1 MPLTN
6 KQLEERVSILKEIEE
21 AEQRLE
27 ERNKRIAIADA
38 NEIRALKQK
47 NREDRELLAI
57 GKELLK
63 QSDEILDNDKE
74 AEVIRKREEANEKKI
89 NEQQRIKAKLQRDS
103 FKMLSRMDPEVKKLL
118 KGVDGEV
125 KGKSI
130 VAISQKKI
138 IDMKVAEANLSG
150 EDLAVAQQRRSELE
164 YQETSLIAQAKAT
177 QQARDAMSGEAS
189 LKERRL
195 KFQEQTASLDG
206 EDLKLAEDLFN
217 QNENLLKQ
225 EERLK
230 QLKEGQNQ
238 IMGALPAGLQKSI
251 GFIKNM
257 ITGIKAFGLEAG
269 IATAG
274 ITLAI
279 GAIVAGL
286 AAFTALESAGEDF
299 RKETGI
305 TNSQMGEMAS
315 KANELSKS
323 YAQYGVEVK
332 DVYDTMASLKAEFS
346 DIADY
351 SEAAVG
357 ALTVMK
363 SSFGVSAESAAK
375 VQGILEN
382 VGGLSEDTAASVQL
396 QVANMSKLAGVAPK
410 KVMEDIAKS
419 AETTSTFFKGDVQ
432 LLAKQAVQ
440 ARRLGTDLQ
449 SVAKVAEKLLDFES
463 GIEEELKAA
472 TFVGGQFNLNRARAL
487 AFEGKLVEAQQETL
501 DQIQRSGDFR
511 KKDYFTQQQL
521 AKAAN
526 MTVEEVNKQLNVRDK
541 LSRLSGDD
549 LKKAEAAINAGLDIT
564 KINDEQLMQEV
575 EKQAKQQETAS
586 MISQLENT
594 FKGILATVGGAL
606 VPLFQGLGPILKIS
620 FFPLKIA
627 AQMISFIVDGI
638 TSIIKMIP
646 GLGSLI
652 DFFSSADANLPT
664 FAEASGG
671 GGLKSNVAETPTMG
685 DVVSPASGKTMVST
699 KEGGVYNL
707 SKNDDLV
714 AAPGAAAAVGA
725 AATQSGGSKM
735 DLSALSAPLNSMI
748 SEIKALRADMA
759 SGKIAV
765 YMDGSK
771 VTAGVSN
778 VTEKSTRNNYSLA

>member
-6 KQLEERVSILKEIEE
+6 EQLKERVNFLKEIEE
-21 AEQRLE
+21 SQKLIEARNVAIATADGEQLKILK
-27 ERNKRIAIADA
+27 ERNKQDRILI
-38 NEIRALKQK
+38 EY
-47 NREDRELLAI
+47 
-57 GKELLK
+57 GKDLLK
-63 QSDEILDNDKE
+63 FSDEILANDKE
-74 AEVIRKREEANEKKI
+74 AEKNRIKEQSDEKKSREAQKLKLKYQKQYLDSVSKLSPELTDVLTKHRTENSMI
-89 NEQQRIKAKLQRDS
+89 LASSVKMADMKSAEIGLEGEALTKAQEKRYLLQSQQDSLVQQVKEYVSAKDKLNGQLTLIERQAKLTEDIKGLSADEAQIYTDLYNQR
-103 FKMLSRMDPEVKKLL
+103 
-118 KGVDGEV
+118 
-125 KGKSI
+125 
-130 VAISQKKI
+130 
-138 IDMKVAEANLSG
+138 
-150 EDLAVAQQRRSELE
+150 
-164 YQETSLIAQAKAT
+164 
-177 QQARDAMSGEAS
+177 
-189 LKERRL
+189 
-195 KFQEQTASLDG
+195 
-206 EDLKLAEDLFN
+206 
-217 QNENLLKQ
+217 ENLLKQ
-225 EERLK
+225 TEILK
-230 QLKEGQNQ
+230 SKQEGLNSV
-238 IMGALPAGLQKSI
+238 MGALPGGLQKSI

-257 ITGIKAFGLEAG
+257 VTGIRAFGLEAA

-274 ITLAI
+274 ITLVI

-299 RKETGI
+299 RKETGM

-363 SSFGVSAESAAK
+363 SNFGLSAENAAK
-375 VQGILEN
+375 VQGVLEN

-472 TFVGGQFNLNRARAL
+472 TFVGGQFNLSRARAL
-487 AFEGKLVEAQQETL
+487 AFEGKIVEAQQETL

-541 LSRLSGDD
+541 LSKLSGSD
-549 LKKAEAAINAGLDIT
+549 LQKAEAAINAGLDIT

-606 VPLFQGLGPILKIS
+606 VPLFQGLGPILKLS
-620 FFPLKIA
+620 FLPLKWA
-627 AQMISFIVDGI
+627 AQTLSFIVDAI
-638 TSIIKMIP
+638 TSVIKMIP
-646 GLGSLI
+646 GLSSLI
-652 DFFSSADANLPT
+652 DFVGGADSNLPS
-664 FAEASGG
+664 FAEASGTAG
-671 GGLKSNVAETPTMG
+671 IKSNVAETPTMG

-765 YMDGSK
+765 YMDGQR

>member
-6 KQLEERVSILKEIEE
+6 NQLEERVSILKEIEE

-27 ERNKRIAIADA
+27 ERNKRIAIADE

-63 QSDEILDNDKE
+63 TSDEILDNDKE

-125 KGKSI
+125 RGRSI
-130 VAISQKKI
+130 IAISQKKI

-150 EDLAVAQQRRSELE
+150 EDLAIAQQRRSELE

-238 IMGALPAGLQKSI
+238 IMSALPGGLQKSI

-257 ITGIKAFGLEAG
+257 ITGIRAFGLEAA

-274 ITLAI
+274 ITLVI

-305 TNSQMGEMAS
+305 TNSQMGDMAS
-315 KANELSKS
+315 KANELTKS

-346 DIADY
+346 DIANY

-363 SSFGVSAESAAK
+363 SNFGLSAESAAK

-487 AFEGKLVEAQQETL
+487 AFEGKIVEAQQETL

-549 LKKAEAAINAGLDIT
+549 LKKAEAAINAGLDIS

-606 VPLFQGLGPILKIS
+606 VPLFQGLGPILKLA
-620 FFPLKIA
+620 FLPLKWASQIL
-627 AQMISFIVDGI
+627 SFIVDAI
-638 TSIIKMIP
+638 TSVIKMIP
-646 GLGSLI
+646 GLSSLMEWLGG
-652 DFFSSADANLPT
+652 ADSNIPS

-671 GGLKSNVAETPTMG
+671 GGMKSNVVETPTMG

-725 AATQSGGSKM
+725 AASQSGGGRV

-748 SEIKALRADMA
+748 AEIKALRADMA

-765 YMDGSK
+765 YMDSQK
-771 VTAGVSN
+771 VTSGVSSA
-778 VTEKSTRNNYSLA
+778 TEKSTRNNYSLA

>member
-6 KQLEERVSILKEIEE
+6 NQLEERVSILKEIEE

-63 QSDEILDNDKE
+63 TSDEILDNDKE
-74 AEVIRKREEANEKKI
+74 AEVIRKREEADEKKI
-89 NEQQRIKAKLQRDS
+89 NEQKKIKAKLERDS

-150 EDLAVAQQRRSELE
+150 EDLAIAQQRRSELE

-238 IMGALPAGLQKSI
+238 IMSALPGGLQKSI
-251 GFIKNM
+251 GFIKTM
-257 ITGIKAFGLEAG
+257 ITGIRAFGLEAA

-274 ITLAI
+274 ITLVI

-299 RKETGI
+299 RKETGM

-375 VQGILEN
+375 VQGVLEN

-419 AETTSTFFKGDVQ
+419 AEITSTFFKGDVQ
-432 LLAKQAVQ
+432 LLTKQAVQ

-449 SVAKVAEKLLDFES
+449 SVAKVAEKLLDFEG

-472 TFVGGQFNLNRARAL
+472 TFVGGQFNLSRARAL
-487 AFEGKLVEAQQETL
+487 AFEGKIVEAQQETL

-586 MISQLENT
+586 MISKLENT

-606 VPLFQGLGPILKIS
+606 VPLFQGLGPILQ
-620 FFPLKIA
+620 FAFLPLKFA
-627 AQMISFIVDGI
+627 AQILSFIVDAI

-664 FAEASGG
+664 FAEASGA

-725 AATQSGGSKM
+725 AANQSGGSKM

-778 VTEKSTRNNYSLA
+778 ATEKSTRNNYSLA

>member
-27 ERNKRIAIADA
+27 ERNKRMAIADA

-47 NREDRELLAI
+47 NKEDRELLSI

-63 QSDEILDNDKE
+63 TSDEILANDKE
-74 AEVIRKREEANEKKI
+74 AESIRKKEESDEKKI
-89 NEQQRIKAKLQRDS
+89 NEQKKIRAKLERDS
-103 FKMLSRMDPEVKKLL
+103 FKMLSRMDPEVVKLL
-118 KGVDGEV
+118 KGVEGEI

-130 VAISQKKI
+130 VALSQKKI
-138 IDMKVAEANLSG
+138 IDMKVAESKLSG
-150 EDLAVAQQRRSELE
+150 EELAMSQQRRSELE
-164 YQETSLIAQAKAT
+164 YQETSLIAQAKST
-177 QQARDAMSGEAS
+177 QQARDAMFGENS

-195 KFQEQTASLDG
+195 KFAEQTSTLEGA
-206 EDLKLAEDLFN
+206 DLKLAQDLFN
-217 QNENLLKQ
+217 QNELLLKQ

-238 IMGALPAGLQKSI
+238 IMGALPGGLQKSI

-257 ITGIKAFGLEAG
+257 ITGIKAFGIEAG

-305 TNSQMGEMAS
+305 TNSQMGDMAS

-346 DIADY
+346 DIANY

-363 SSFGVSAESAAK
+363 SNFGVSAESAAK
-375 VQGILEN
+375 VQGVLEN

-449 SVAKVAEKLLDFES
+449 SVAKVAEKLLDFEG

-472 TFVGGQFNLNRARAL
+472 TFVGGQFNLSRARAL
-487 AFEGKLVEAQQETL
+487 AFEGKIVEAQQETL

-549 LKKAEAAINAGLDIT
+549 LKKAEAAINAGLDIS

-606 VPLFQGLGPILKIS
+606 VPLFQGLGPILKLA
-620 FFPLKIA
+620 FLPLKWA
-627 AQMISFIVDGI
+627 AQILSFIVDAI
-638 TSIIKMIP
+638 TSVIKMIP
-646 GLGSLI
+646 GLGSLME
-652 DFFSSADANLPT
+652 FLGGADSNIPS

-671 GGLKSNVAETPTMG
+671 GMKSNVAETPTMG

-748 SEIKALRADMA
+748 AEIKALRADMA

-765 YMDGSK
+765 YMDSQK
-771 VTAGVSN
+771 VTSGVSAA
-778 VTEKSTRNNYSLA
+778 TEKSTRNNYSLA

>member
-1 MPLTN
+1 
-6 KQLEERVSILKEIEE
+6 
-21 AEQRLE
+21 
-27 ERNKRIAIADA
+27 
-38 NEIRALKQK
+38 
-47 NREDRELLAI
+47 
-57 GKELLK
+57 
-63 QSDEILDNDKE
+63 
-74 AEVIRKREEANEKKI
+74 
-89 NEQQRIKAKLQRDS
+89 
-103 FKMLSRMDPEVKKLL
+103 
-118 KGVDGEV
+118 
-125 KGKSI
+125 
-130 VAISQKKI
+130 
-138 IDMKVAEANLSG
+138 MKVAEANLSG
-150 EDLAVAQQRRSELE
+150 EDLAIAQQRRSELE
-164 YQETSLIAQAKAT
+164 SQETSLIAQAKAT

-206 EDLKLAEDLFN
+206 KDLKLAEDLFN

-238 IMGALPAGLQKSI
+238 IMGALPGGLQKSI

-257 ITGIKAFGLEAG
+257 ITGIRAFGLEAA

-315 KANELSKS
+315 KANDLTKS

-363 SSFGVSAESAAK
+363 SNFGVSAENAAK
-375 VQGILEN
+375 VQGVLEN

-410 KVMEDIAKS
+410 KIMEDIAKS

-472 TFVGGQFNLNRARAL
+472 TFVGGQFNLSRARAL
-487 AFEGKLVEAQQETL
+487 AFEGKIVEAQQETL

-526 MTVEEVNKQLNVRDK
+526 ITVEEVNKQLNVRDK
-541 LSRLSGDD
+541 LSKLSGSE
-549 LKKAEAAINAGLDIT
+549 LQKAEAAINAGLDIT

-606 VPLFQGLGPILKIS
+606 VPLFQGLGPILKLS
-620 FFPLKIA
+620 FLPLKWA
-627 AQMISFIVDGI
+627 AQTLSFIVDAI
-638 TSIIKMIP
+638 TSVIKMIP
-646 GLGSLI
+646 GLSSLI
-652 DFFSSADANLPT
+652 DFLGGADSNLPS
-664 FAEASGG
+664 FAEASGTAG
-671 GGLKSNVAETPTMG
+671 IKSNVAETPTMG

-765 YMDGSK
+765 YMDGQR

>member
-6 KQLEERVSILKEIEE
+6 EQLKERIGYLKEIEE
-21 AEQRLE
+21 TQKIIEARNVAIATADAEQIKILK
-27 ERNKRIAIADA
+27 ERNK
-38 NEIRALKQK
+38 
-47 NREDRELLAI
+47 EDRKIIEY
-57 GKELLK
+57 GKQILEF
-63 QSDEILDNDKE
+63 SDEILANDKE
-74 AEVIRKREEANEKKI
+74 AESIRKKQESDEKKSRETQKLKLKYQKQYLDSVSKLSPELQDVLTNHHTENSMI
-89 NEQQRIKAKLQRDS
+89 LASAQKLGEMKAAEIGLEGDALTQAQEKRYILQAQQDS
-103 FKMLSRMDPEVKKLL
+103 LVQQTREYVTA
-118 KGVDGEV
+118 
-125 KGKSI
+125 KGK
-130 VAISQKKI
+130 
-138 IDMKVAEANLSG
+138 
-150 EDLAVAQQRRSELE
+150 LE
-164 YQETSLIAQAKAT
+164 GQLT
-177 QQARDAMSGEAS
+177 
-189 LKERRL
+189 LKEREKQL
-195 KFQEQTASLDG
+195 EEKTKGLS
-206 EDLKLAEDLFN
+206 EDEKQIYIDLYN
-217 QNENLLKQ
+217 QRENLLKQ
-225 EERLK
+225 TDILK
-230 QLKEGQNQ
+230 AKQEGLNS
-238 IMGALPAGLQKSI
+238 IMGALPGGLQKSI

-257 ITGIKAFGLEAG
+257 ITGIRAFGLEAA

-274 ITLAI
+274 ITLVI

-315 KANELSKS
+315 KANDLTKS

-363 SSFGVSAESAAK
+363 SNFGVSAENAAK

>member
-6 KQLEERVSILKEIEE
+6 NQLEERVSILKEIEE

-138 IDMKVAEANLSG
+138 IDMKVAEATLSG
-150 EDLAVAQQRRSELE
+150 EDLAIAQQRRSELE
-164 YQETSLIAQAKAT
+164 YQETSLIAQAKST

-257 ITGIKAFGLEAG
+257 ITGIRAFGLEAA

-274 ITLAI
+274 ITLVI

-363 SSFGVSAESAAK
+363 SSFGVSAENAAK
-375 VQGILEN
+375 VQGVLEN

-419 AETTSTFFKGDVQ
+419 AEITSTFFKGDVQ
-432 LLAKQAVQ
+432 LLTKQAVQ

-487 AFEGKLVEAQQETL
+487 AFEGKIVEAGQETL
-501 DQIQRSGDFR
+501 NQIQRSGDFR

-646 GLGSLI
+646 GLSSLI
-652 DFFSSADANLPT
+652 DFFGSADANLPT
-664 FAEASGG
+664 FAEASGA
-671 GGLKSNVAETPTMG
+671 GGLKSNVAETPTIG

-725 AATQSGGSKM
+725 AANQSGGSKM

-778 VTEKSTRNNYSLA
+778 ATEKSTRNNYSLA

>member
-1 MPLTN
+1 
-6 KQLEERVSILKEIEE
+6 
-21 AEQRLE
+21 
-27 ERNKRIAIADA
+27 
-38 NEIRALKQK
+38 
-47 NREDRELLAI
+47 
-57 GKELLK
+57 
-63 QSDEILDNDKE
+63 
-74 AEVIRKREEANEKKI
+74 
-89 NEQQRIKAKLQRDS
+89 
-103 FKMLSRMDPEVKKLL
+103 MDPEVVKLL
-118 KGVDGEV
+118 KGVEGEI

-130 VAISQKKI
+130 VALSQKKI
-138 IDMKVAEANLSG
+138 IDMKVAESKLSG
-150 EDLAVAQQRRSELE
+150 EELAMAQQRRSELE

-177 QQARDAMSGEAS
+177 QQARDAMFGENS

-195 KFQEQTASLDG
+195 KFAEQTSTLEGD
-206 EDLKLAEDLFN
+206 DLKLAQDLFN
-217 QNENLLKQ
+217 QNELLLKQ

-238 IMGALPAGLQKSI
+238 IMGALPGGLQKSI

-257 ITGIKAFGLEAG
+257 ITGIKAFGIEAG

-305 TNSQMGEMAS
+305 TNSQMGDMAS

-346 DIADY
+346 DIANY

-363 SSFGVSAESAAK
+363 SNFGVSAENAAK
-375 VQGILEN
+375 VQGVLEN

-449 SVAKVAEKLLDFES
+449 SVAKVAEKLLDFEG

-472 TFVGGQFNLNRARAL
+472 TFVGGQFNLSRARAL
-487 AFEGKLVEAQQETL
+487 AFEGKIVEAQQETL

-541 LSRLSGDD
+541 LSKLSGDD
-549 LKKAEAAINAGLDIT
+549 LKKAEAAINAGLDIS

-606 VPLFQGLGPILKIS
+606 VPLFQGLGPILKLS
-620 FFPLKIA
+620 FLPLKWA
-627 AQMISFIVDGI
+627 AQILSFIVDAI
-638 TSIIKMIP
+638 TSVIKMIP
-646 GLGSLI
+646 GLGSLME
-652 DFFSSADANLPT
+652 FLGGADANIPS

-671 GGLKSNVAETPTMG
+671 GGMKSNVAETPTMG

-725 AATQSGGSKM
+725 AASQSGGSKM
-735 DLSALSAPLNSMI
+735 DLSALSAPLNNMI
-748 SEIKALRADMA
+748 AEIKALRADMA

-765 YMDGSK
+765 YMDSQK
-771 VTAGVSN
+771 VTSGVSAA
-778 VTEKSTRNNYSLA
+778 TEKSTRNNYSLA

>member
-6 KQLEERVSILKEIEE
+6 NQLEERVSILKEIEE

-27 ERNKRIAIADA
+27 ERNKRIAIADE

-63 QSDEILDNDKE
+63 TSDEILDNDKE

-125 KGKSI
+125 RGRSI
-130 VAISQKKI
+130 IAISQKKI

-150 EDLAVAQQRRSELE
+150 EDLAIAQQRRSELE

-238 IMGALPAGLQKSI
+238 IMSALPGGLQKSI

-257 ITGIKAFGLEAG
+257 ITGIRAFGLEAA

-315 KANELSKS
+315 KANDLSKS

-363 SSFGVSAESAAK
+363 SNFGVSAESAAK

-487 AFEGKLVEAQQETL
+487 AFEGKIVEAQQETL

-549 LKKAEAAINAGLDIT
+549 LKKAEAAINAGLDIS

-606 VPLFQGLGPILKIS
+606 VPLFQGLGPILKLA
-620 FFPLKIA
+620 FLPLKWASQIL
-627 AQMISFIVDGI
+627 SFIVDAI
-638 TSIIKMIP
+638 TSVIKMIP
-646 GLGSLI
+646 GLSSLMEWLGG
-652 DFFSSADANLPT
+652 ADSNIPS

-671 GGLKSNVAETPTMG
+671 GGMKSNVVETPTMG

-725 AATQSGGSKM
+725 AASQSGGSRV

>member
-6 KQLEERVSILKEIEE
+6 NQLEERVSILKEIEE

-27 ERNKRIAIADA
+27 ERNKRIAIADE

-63 QSDEILDNDKE
+63 TSDEILDNDKE

-125 KGKSI
+125 RGRSI
-130 VAISQKKI
+130 IAISQKKI

-150 EDLAVAQQRRSELE
+150 EDLAIAQQRRSELE

-238 IMGALPAGLQKSI
+238 IMSALPGGLQKSI

-257 ITGIKAFGLEAG
+257 ITGIRAFGLEAA

-305 TNSQMGEMAS
+305 TNSQMGDMAS
-315 KANELSKS
+315 KANELTKS

-346 DIADY
+346 DIANY

-363 SSFGVSAESAAK
+363 SNFGLSAESAAK
-375 VQGILEN
+375 VQGVLEN

-487 AFEGKLVEAQQETL
+487 AFEGKIVEAQQETL

-549 LKKAEAAINAGLDIT
+549 LKKAEAAINAGLDIS

-606 VPLFQGLGPILKIS
+606 VPLFQGLGPILKLA
-620 FFPLKIA
+620 FLPLKWASQIL
-627 AQMISFIVDGI
+627 SFIVDAI
-638 TSIIKMIP
+638 TSVIKMIP
-646 GLGSLI
+646 GLSSLMEWLGG
-652 DFFSSADANLPT
+652 ADSNIPS

-671 GGLKSNVAETPTMG
+671 GGMKSNVVETPTMG

-725 AATQSGGSKM
+725 AASQSGGGRV

-748 SEIKALRADMA
+748 AEIKALRADMA

-765 YMDGSK
+765 YMDSQK
-771 VTAGVSN
+771 VTSGVSSA
-778 VTEKSTRNNYSLA
+778 TEKSTRNNYSLA

>member
-47 NREDRELLAI
+47 NKEDRELLAI

-63 QSDEILDNDKE
+63 TSDEILDNDKE
-74 AEVIRKREEANEKKI
+74 AESIRKREEGNEKKI
-89 NEQQRIKAKLQRDS
+89 NEQKRIRAKLERDS

-150 EDLAVAQQRRSELE
+150 EDLAIAQQRRSELE
-164 YQETSLIAQAKAT
+164 SQETSLIAQAKAT

-206 EDLKLAEDLFN
+206 KDLKLAEDLFN

-238 IMGALPAGLQKSI
+238 IMGALPGGLQKSI

-257 ITGIKAFGLEAG
+257 ITGIRAFGLEAA

-315 KANELSKS
+315 KANDLTKS

-363 SSFGVSAESAAK
+363 SNFGVSAENAAK
-375 VQGILEN
+375 VQGVLEN

-410 KVMEDIAKS
+410 KIMEDIAKS

-472 TFVGGQFNLNRARAL
+472 TFVGGQFNLSRARAL
-487 AFEGKLVEAQQETL
+487 AFEGKIVEAQQETL

-541 LSRLSGDD
+541 LSKLSGSD
-549 LKKAEAAINAGLDIT
+549 LQKAEAAINAGLDIT

-606 VPLFQGLGPILKIS
+606 VPLFQGLGPILKLS
-620 FFPLKIA
+620 FLPLKWA
-627 AQMISFIVDGI
+627 AQTLSFIVDAI
-638 TSIIKMIP
+638 TSVIKMIP
-646 GLGSLI
+646 GLSSLI
-652 DFFSSADANLPT
+652 DFLGGADSNLPS
-664 FAEASGG
+664 FAEASGTAG
-671 GGLKSNVAETPTMG
+671 IKSNVAETPTMG

-765 YMDGSK
+765 YMDGQR

>member
-47 NREDRELLAI
+47 NKEDRELLAI

-63 QSDEILDNDKE
+63 TSDEILDNDKE

-89 NEQQRIKAKLQRDS
+89 NDQQRIKVKLQRDS

-118 KGVDGEV
+118 KGVDGEL

-130 VAISQKKI
+130 IAISQKKI

-150 EDLAVAQQRRSELE
+150 EDLAIAQQRRSELE

-257 ITGIKAFGLEAG
+257 ITGIRAFGLEAA

-315 KANELSKS
+315 KANDLTKS

-363 SSFGVSAESAAK
+363 SNFGVSAENAAK
-375 VQGILEN
+375 VQGVLEN

-449 SVAKVAEKLLDFES
+449 SVAKVAEKLLDFEG

-472 TFVGGQFNLNRARAL
+472 TFVGGQFNLSRARAL
-487 AFEGKLVEAQQETL
+487 AFEGKIVEAQQETL

-549 LKKAEAAINAGLDIT
+549 LKKAEAAINAGLDIS

-606 VPLFQGLGPILKIS
+606 VPLFQGLGPILKIA
-620 FFPLKIA
+620 FFPLKLA
-627 AQMISFIVDGI
+627 AQILSFIVDAI
-638 TSIIKMIP
+638 TSVIKMIP
-646 GLGSLI
+646 GLGSLME
-652 DFFSSADANLPT
+652 FLGGADANLPT
-664 FAEASGG
+664 FAEASGA

-725 AATQSGGSKM
+725 AASQSGGGKM

-765 YMDGSK
+765 YMDSQK
-771 VTAGVSN
+771 VTSGVSAA
-778 VTEKSTRNNYSLA
+778 TEKSTRNNYSLA

>member
-6 KQLEERVSILKEIEE
+6 EQLKERVNFLKEIEE
-21 AEQRLE
+21 SQKLIEARNVAIATADGEQLKILK
-27 ERNKRIAIADA
+27 ERNKQDRILI
-38 NEIRALKQK
+38 EY
-47 NREDRELLAI
+47 
-57 GKELLK
+57 GKDLLK
-63 QSDEILDNDKE
+63 FSDEILANDKE
-74 AEVIRKREEANEKKI
+74 AEKNRIKEQSDEKKSREAQKLKLKYQKQYLDSVSKLSPELTDVLTKHRTENSMI
-89 NEQQRIKAKLQRDS
+89 LASSVKMADMKSAEIGLEGEALTKAQEKRYLLQSQQDSLVQQVKEYVSAKDKLNGQLTLIERQAKLTEDIKGLSADEAQIYTDLYNQR
-103 FKMLSRMDPEVKKLL
+103 
-118 KGVDGEV
+118 
-125 KGKSI
+125 
-130 VAISQKKI
+130 
-138 IDMKVAEANLSG
+138 
-150 EDLAVAQQRRSELE
+150 
-164 YQETSLIAQAKAT
+164 
-177 QQARDAMSGEAS
+177 
-189 LKERRL
+189 
-195 KFQEQTASLDG
+195 
-206 EDLKLAEDLFN
+206 
-217 QNENLLKQ
+217 ENLLKQ
-225 EERLK
+225 TEILK
-230 QLKEGQNQ
+230 SKQEGLNSV
-238 IMGALPAGLQKSI
+238 MGALPGGLQKSI

-257 ITGIKAFGLEAG
+257 VTGIRAFGLEAA

-274 ITLAI
+274 ITLVI

-299 RKETGI
+299 RKETGM

-315 KANELSKS
+315 KANDLSKS

-363 SSFGVSAESAAK
+363 SNFGLSAENAAK
-375 VQGILEN
+375 VQGVLEN

-472 TFVGGQFNLNRARAL
+472 TFVGGQFNLSRARAL
-487 AFEGKLVEAQQETL
+487 AFEGKIVEAQQETL

-541 LSRLSGDD
+541 LSKLSGSD
-549 LKKAEAAINAGLDIT
+549 LQKAEAAINAGLDIT

-606 VPLFQGLGPILKIS
+606 VPLFQGLGPILKLS
-620 FFPLKIA
+620 FLPLKWA
-627 AQMISFIVDGI
+627 AQTLSFIVDAI
-638 TSIIKMIP
+638 TSVIKMIP
-646 GLGSLI
+646 GLSSLI
-652 DFFSSADANLPT
+652 DFVGGADSNLPS
-664 FAEASGG
+664 FAEASGTAG
-671 GGLKSNVAETPTMG
+671 IKSNVAETPTMG

-765 YMDGSK
+765 YMDGQR

>member
-27 ERNKRIAIADA
+27 ERNKRMAIADA

-47 NREDRELLAI
+47 NKEDRELLSI

-63 QSDEILDNDKE
+63 TSDEILANDKE
-74 AEVIRKREEANEKKI
+74 AESIRKKQESDEKKLV
-89 NEQQRIKAKLQRDS
+89 EQKKIRAKLERDS
-103 FKMLSRMDPEVKKLL
+103 FKMLSRMDPEVVKLL
-118 KGVDGEV
+118 KGVEGEI

-130 VAISQKKI
+130 VALSQKKI
-138 IDMKVAEANLSG
+138 IDMKVAESKLSG
-150 EDLAVAQQRRSELE
+150 EELAMAQQRRSELE

-177 QQARDAMSGEAS
+177 QQARDAMFGENS

-195 KFQEQTASLDG
+195 KFAEQTSTLEGD
-206 EDLKLAEDLFN
+206 DLKLAQDLFN
-217 QNENLLKQ
+217 QNELLLKQ

-238 IMGALPAGLQKSI
+238 IMGALPGGLQKSI

-257 ITGIKAFGLEAG
+257 ITGIKAFGIEAG

-305 TNSQMGEMAS
+305 TNSQMGDMAS

-346 DIADY
+346 DIANY

-363 SSFGVSAESAAK
+363 SNFGVSAENAAK
-375 VQGILEN
+375 VQGVLEN

-449 SVAKVAEKLLDFES
+449 SVAKVAEKLLDFEG

-472 TFVGGQFNLNRARAL
+472 TFVGGQFNLSRARAL
-487 AFEGKLVEAQQETL
+487 AFEGKIVEAQQETL

-541 LSRLSGDD
+541 LSKLSGDD
-549 LKKAEAAINAGLDIT
+549 LKKAEAAINAGLDIS

-606 VPLFQGLGPILKIS
+606 VPLFQGLGPILKLS
-620 FFPLKIA
+620 FLPLKWA
-627 AQMISFIVDGI
+627 AQILSFIVDAI
-638 TSIIKMIP
+638 TSVIKMIP
-646 GLGSLI
+646 GLGSLME
-652 DFFSSADANLPT
+652 FLGGADANIPS

-671 GGLKSNVAETPTMG
+671 GGMKSNVAETPTMG

-725 AATQSGGSKM
+725 AASQSGGSKM
-735 DLSALSAPLNSMI
+735 DLSALSAPLNNMI
-748 SEIKALRADMA
+748 AEIKALRADMA

-765 YMDGSK
+765 YMDSQK
-771 VTAGVSN
+771 VTSGVSAA
-778 VTEKSTRNNYSLA
+778 TEKSTRNNYSLA